1 MPRIDTGLAH
11 QLVYR
16 RRLNRFWRLL
26 GCAML
31 LAGLS
36 AAIAP
41 WLAPAA
47 GVSPRAL
54 RTSTLLGTAA
64 AAFGIVLV
72 FGRRVKRFD
81 KAAGTLSIGFSV
93 IMPLEQEV
101 FELQRF
107 HVVLLGPLDS
117 SDASRW
123 QVALGGA
130 EGDFLQIFALPRET
144 AARSAADEIAVFLG
158 WPVALLPAAPPA
170 SLPPDSLPPDS
181 ATAPDRSDDAP
192 RSGGLKV

>member
-1 MPRIDTGLAH
+1 MPRIDSGLDH

-16 RRLNRFWRLL
+16 RRFNRFWRLL

-47 GVSPRAL
+47 GVSQQAL
-54 RTSTLLGTAA
+54 RASTLLGAVAA
-64 AAFGIVLV
+64 AVGIVLV
-72 FGRRVKRFD
+72 FGRREKRFD
-81 KAAGTLSIGFSV
+81 KAAGTLAIGWGV
-93 IMPLEQEV
+93 IVPLEQEI

-107 HVVLLGPLDS
+107 HVLLLGPIDAS
-117 SDASRW
+117 EASRW

-130 EGDFLQIFALPRET
+130 EGERLVLFELPRET
-144 AARSAADEIAVFLG
+144 AALAAAHEIAGFL
-158 WPVALLPAAPPA
+158 
-170 SLPPDSLPPDS
+170 SLPIKRCQDV
-181 ATAPDRSDDAP
+181 RNQ
-192 RSGGLKV
+192 